1 MRCADERYVYYCGRL
16 MVLPNSDAH
25 VSDAV
30 SIDYSVAE
38 LTVID
43 RIRLDPFERNGRA
56 DSIKLVYTRTA

>member
-1 MRCADERYVYYCGRL
+1 MRCVDERYVYYCGRL